1 MKNDEAIKVV
11 RPFGPSIARVKI
23 PNDLIQILNSHVD
36 KIISDEKKTKD
47 LDLGSTLEGSVTQ
60 ELKLENDFITSSG
73 YHKFL
78 SDSVYTWI
86 KLSENKEIKKF
97 DLINSWIVRQFQNEY
112 NPIHYHGGH
121 VSGVGYL
128 KLPKSLGKS
137 PQNKKNNFNGK
148 LDLVHGSRQ
157 FLSESS
163 FVVTPEIGYFYF
175 FPHYL
180 MHTVYPFNG
189 SQDER
194 RSVSFNA
201 KIDEEI
207 FDVYG
212 K

>member
-23 PNDLIQILNSHVD
+23 PNDLIEALNNYVD
-36 KIISDEKKTKD
+36 KIISDEKKTKT
-47 LDLGSTLEGSVTQ
+47 LDLGNTLEGSVTQ
-60 ELKLENDFITSSG
+60 ELKIENDFITSSG
-73 YHKFL
+73 CHKFL

-86 KLSENKEIKKF
+86 KLSENKEIKNF
-97 DLINSWIVRQFQNEY
+97 NLINTWIVRQFQNEY

-128 KLPKSLGKS
+128 KIPNSLGKS
-137 PQNKKNNFNGK
+137 PQNKKNNFNGN
-148 LDLVHGSRQ
+148 LDLVHGTRQ

-207 FDVYG
+207 FNVYG

>member
-23 PNDLIQILNSHVD
+23 PNDLIEILNSYVD

>member
-23 PNDLIQILNSHVD
+23 PNDLVETLNNYVD
-36 KIISDEKKTKD
+36 KIISNEKKTKT
-47 LDLGSTLEGSVTQ
+47 LDLGNTLEGSVTQ

-73 YHKFL
+73 YNKFL

-86 KLSENKEIKKF
+86 KLSENKEIKNF
-97 DLINSWIVRQFQNEY
+97 NLINTWIVRQFQNEY

-128 KLPKSLGKS
+128 KMPNSLGKS

-148 LDLVHGSRQ
+148 LDLVHGTRQ

-163 FVVTPEIGYFYF
+163 FVVTPEVGYFYF

-180 MHTVYPFNG
+180 MHAVYPFNG

-194 RSVSFNA
+194 RSISFNA

>member
-23 PNDLIQILNSHVD
+23 PNDLVETLNNYVD
-36 KIISDEKKTKD
+36 KIISNEKKTKT
-47 LDLGSTLEGSVTQ
+47 LDLGNTLEGSVTQ
-60 ELKLENDFITSSG
+60 ELKLENDFIASSG

-86 KLSENKEIKKF
+86 KLSENKEIKNF
-97 DLINSWIVRQFQNEY
+97 NLINTWIVRQFQNEY

-128 KLPKSLGKS
+128 KMPNSLGKS

-148 LDLVHGSRQ
+148 LDLVHGTRQ

-163 FVVTPEIGYFYF
+163 FVVTPEVGYFYF

-180 MHTVYPFNG
+180 MHAVYPFNG

-194 RSVSFNA
+194 RSISFNA

>member
-23 PNDLIQILNSHVD
+23 PNDLIEALNNYVD
-36 KIISDEKKTKD
+36 KIISDEKKTKT
-47 LDLGSTLEGSVTQ
+47 LDLGNTLEGSVTQ
-60 ELKLENDFITSSG
+60 ELKLENDFIASSG

-86 KLSENKEIKKF
+86 KLSENKEIKNF
-97 DLINSWIVRQFQNEY
+97 NLINTWIVRQFQNEY

-128 KLPKSLGKS
+128 KMPNSLGKS
-137 PQNKKNNFNGK
+137 PQNKKNNFNGN
-148 LDLVHGSRQ
+148 LDLVHGTRQ

>member
-1 MKNDEAIKVV
+1 MKNDEAIKIV

-23 PNDLIQILNSHVD
+23 PNDLIEILNSHVD

-97 DLINSWIVRQFQNEY
+97 DLKNSWIVRQFQNEY

-189 SQDER
+189 SQNER

>member
-1 MKNDEAIKVV
+1 MK
-11 RPFGPSIARVKI
+11 
-23 PNDLIQILNSHVD
+23 
-36 KIISDEKKTKD
+36 KKTKT
-47 LDLGSTLEGSVTQ
+47 LDLGNTLEGSVTQ
-60 ELKLENDFITSSG
+60 ELKLENDFIASSG

-86 KLSENKEIKKF
+86 KLSENKEIKNF
-97 DLINSWIVRQFQNEY
+97 NLINTWIVRQFQNEY

-128 KLPKSLGKS
+128 KMPNSLGKS
-137 PQNKKNNFNGK
+137 PQNKKNNFNGN
-148 LDLVHGSRQ
+148 LDLVHGTRQ

-207 FDVYG
+207 FNVYG

>member
-23 PNDLIQILNSHVD
+23 PNDLIEALNNYVD
-36 KIISDEKKTKD
+36 KIISDEKKTKT
-47 LDLGSTLEGSVTQ
+47 LDLGNTLEGSVTQ
-60 ELKLENDFITSSG
+60 ELKLENDFIASSG

-86 KLSENKEIKKF
+86 KLSENKEIKNF
-97 DLINSWIVRQFQNEY
+97 NLINTWIVRQFQNEY

-128 KLPKSLGKS
+128 KMPNSLGKS
-137 PQNKKNNFNGK
+137 PQNKKNNFNGN
-148 LDLVHGSRQ
+148 LDLVHGTRQ

-207 FDVYG
+207 FNVYG

>member
-1 MKNDEAIKVV
+1 MKNYEAIKVV

-23 PNDLIQILNSHVD
+23 PNDLIEILNSHVD

>member
-1 MKNDEAIKVV
+1 M
-11 RPFGPSIARVKI
+11 PFGPSIARVKI
-23 PNDLIQILNSHVD
+23 PNDLIEILNSHVD
-36 KIISDEKKTKD
+36 KIISDKKKTKD

>member
-1 MKNDEAIKVV
+1 MRNDEAIKVV

-23 PNDLIQILNSHVD
+23 PNDLIEILNSHVD

>member
-23 PNDLIQILNSHVD
+23 PNDLIEILNSHVD

-78 SDSVYTWI
+78 YDSVYTRI

-163 FVVTPEIGYFYF
+163 FVVTPEIGFFYF

>member
-23 PNDLIQILNSHVD
+23 PNDLIEILNSYVD

-78 SDSVYTWI
+78 SDSVYTWV

-97 DLINSWIVRQFQNEY
+97 DLINSWVVRQFQNEY

>member
-23 PNDLIQILNSHVD
+23 PNDLIEILNSYVD

-78 SDSVYTWI
+78 SDSVYTWV

-97 DLINSWIVRQFQNEY
+97 DLINSWVVRQFQNEY

-137 PQNKKNNFNGK
+137 LQNKKNNFNGK

>member
-23 PNDLIQILNSHVD
+23 PNDLIEILNSHVD

-137 PQNKKNNFNGK
+137 LQNKKNNFNGK

>member
-23 PNDLIQILNSHVD
+23 PNDLIEILNSHVD

-78 SDSVYTWI
+78 SDSVYTWV

>member
-23 PNDLIQILNSHVD
+23 PNDLIEILNSHVD

-78 SDSVYTWI
+78 SDSVYTWV

-97 DLINSWIVRQFQNEY
+97 DLINSWVVRQFQNEY

>member
-23 PNDLIQILNSHVD
+23 PNDLIEILNSHVD

-86 KLSENKEIKKF
+86 KLSENKEINKF

>member
-23 PNDLIQILNSHVD
+23 PNDLIEILNSHVD
-36 KIISDEKKTKD
+36 KIISDKKKNKD

-163 FVVTPEIGYFYF
+163 FVVTQEIGYFYF

>member
-23 PNDLIQILNSHVD
+23 PNDLIEILNSHVD
-36 KIISDEKKTKD
+36 KIISDKKKTKD

>member
-23 PNDLIQILNSHVD
+23 PNGLVETLNNYVD
-36 KIISDEKKTKD
+36 KITSNEKKTKT
-47 LDLGSTLEGSVTQ
+47 LNLGNTLEGSVTQ

-73 YHKFL
+73 YNKFL

-86 KLSENKEIKKF
+86 KLSENKEIKNF
-97 DLINSWIVRQFQNEY
+97 NLINTWIVRQFQNEY

-128 KLPKSLGKS
+128 KMPNSLGKS

-148 LDLVHGSRQ
+148 LDLVHGTRQ

-163 FVVTPEIGYFYF
+163 FVVTPEVGYFYF

-180 MHTVYPFNG
+180 MHAVYPFNG

-194 RSVSFNA
+194 RSISFNA

>member
-1 MKNDEAIKVV
+1 MLF
-11 RPFGPSIARVKI
+11 RS
-23 PNDLIQILNSHVD
+23 
-36 KIISDEKKTKD
+36 
-47 LDLGSTLEGSVTQ
+47 
-60 ELKLENDFITSSG
+60 
-73 YHKFL
+73 
-78 SDSVYTWI
+78 
-86 KLSENKEIKKF
+86 
-97 DLINSWIVRQFQNEY
+97 
-112 NPIHYHGGH
+112 
-121 VSGVGYL
+121 
-128 KLPKSLGKS
+128 
-137 PQNKKNNFNGK
+137 K

-189 SQDER
+189 SQNER

>member
-23 PNDLIQILNSHVD
+23 PNDLIEALNNYVD
-36 KIISDEKKTKD
+36 KIISDEKKTKT
-47 LDLGSTLEGSVTQ
+47 LDLGNTLEGSVTQ
-60 ELKLENDFITSSG
+60 ELKLENDFIASSG

-97 DLINSWIVRQFQNEY
+97 ALINSWIVRQFQNEY

>member
-23 PNDLIQILNSHVD
+23 PNDLIEILNSYVD

-78 SDSVYTWI
+78 SDSVYTWV
-86 KLSENKEIKKF
+86 KLSVNKEIKKF
-97 DLINSWIVRQFQNEY
+97 DLINSWVVRQFQNEY

-137 PQNKKNNFNGK
+137 LQNKKNNFNGK

>member
-23 PNDLIQILNSHVD
+23 PNDLIEALNNYVD
-36 KIISDEKKTKD
+36 KIISDEKKTKT
-47 LDLGSTLEGSVTQ
+47 LDLGNTLEGRVTQ
-60 ELKLENDFITSSG
+60 ELKLENDFIASAG

-86 KLSENKEIKKF
+86 KLSENKEIKNF
-97 DLINSWIVRQFQNEY
+97 NLINTWIVRQFQNEY

-128 KLPKSLGKS
+128 KMPNSLGKS
-137 PQNKKNNFNGK
+137 PQNKKNNFNGN
-148 LDLVHGSRQ
+148 LDLVHGTRQ

-207 FDVYG
+207 FNVYG

>member
-23 PNDLIQILNSHVD
+23 PNDLIEILNSYVD

-180 MHTVYPFNG
+180 MHGVYPFNNT
-189 SQDER
+189 DEER
-194 RSVSFNA
+194 RSISFNA
-201 KIDEEI
+201 KIDEEK
-207 FDVYG
+207 FNVYG
-212 K
+212 

>member
-1 MKNDEAIKVV
+1 MKNDEKIKVV

-23 PNDLIQILNSHVD
+23 PNDLIESLNNYVD
-36 KIISDEKKTKD
+36 KIISDEKKTKT
-47 LDLGSTLEGSVTQ
+47 LDLGNTLEGSVTQ
-60 ELKLENDFITSSG
+60 ELKLENDFIASSG

-86 KLSENKEIKKF
+86 KLSENKEIKNF
-97 DLINSWIVRQFQNEY
+97 NLINTWIVRQFQNEY

-128 KLPKSLGKS
+128 KMPNSLGKS
-137 PQNKKNNFNGK
+137 PQNKKNNFNGN
-148 LDLVHGSRQ
+148 LDLVHGTRQ

-207 FDVYG
+207 FNVYG

>member
-23 PNDLIQILNSHVD
+23 PNDLIEILNSHVD

-163 FVVTPEIGYFYF
+163 FVVTPEIGFFYF

>member
-1 MKNDEAIKVV
+1 MKNDEVIKVV

-23 PNDLIQILNSHVD
+23 PNDLIEALNNYVD
-36 KIISDEKKTKD
+36 KIISDEKKTKT
-47 LDLGSTLEGSVTQ
+47 LDLGNTLEGSVTQ
-60 ELKLENDFITSSG
+60 ELKIEKDFITSSG

-86 KLSENKEIKKF
+86 KLSENKEIKNF
-97 DLINSWIVRQFQNEY
+97 NLINTWIVRQFQNEY

-128 KLPKSLGKS
+128 KIPNSLGKS

-148 LDLVHGSRQ
+148 LDLVHGTRQ

>member
-1 MKNDEAIKVV
+1 MRNDEAIKVV

-23 PNDLIQILNSHVD
+23 PNDLIEILNSHVD
-36 KIISDEKKTKD
+36 KIISDKKKTKD

>member
-23 PNDLIQILNSHVD
+23 PNDLIEALNNYVD
-36 KIISDEKKTKD
+36 KIISDEKKTKT
-47 LDLGSTLEGSVTQ
+47 LDLGNTLEGSVTQ
-60 ELKLENDFITSSG
+60 ELKLENDFIASSG

-86 KLSENKEIKKF
+86 KLSENKEIKNF
-97 DLINSWIVRQFQNEY
+97 NLINTWIVRQFQNEY

-128 KLPKSLGKS
+128 KMPNSLGKS
-137 PQNKKNNFNGK
+137 PQNKKNNFNGN
-148 LDLVHGSRQ
+148 LDLVHGTRQ

-207 FDVYG
+207 FNVHG

>member
-1 MKNDEAIKVV
+1 MKNDEAIKIV

-23 PNDLIQILNSHVD
+23 PNDLIEILNSHVD

-97 DLINSWIVRQFQNEY
+97 DLKNSWIVRQFQNEY

>member
-23 PNDLIQILNSHVD
+23 PNDLIEILNSHVD

-121 VSGVGYL
+121 VSGVG
-128 KLPKSLGKS
+128 
-137 PQNKKNNFNGK
+137 
-148 LDLVHGSRQ
+148 
-157 FLSESS
+157 
-163 FVVTPEIGYFYF
+163 
-175 FPHYL
+175 
-180 MHTVYPFNG
+180 
-189 SQDER
+189 
-194 RSVSFNA
+194 
-201 KIDEEI
+201 
-207 FDVYG
+207 
-212 K
+212 

>member
-1 MKNDEAIKVV
+1 M
-11 RPFGPSIARVKI
+11 
-23 PNDLIQILNSHVD
+23 
-36 KIISDEKKTKD
+36 
-47 LDLGSTLEGSVTQ
+47 
-60 ELKLENDFITSSG
+60 
-73 YHKFL
+73 
-78 SDSVYTWI
+78 SDSVYTWV
-86 KLSENKEIKKF
+86 KLSENKEIKKV
-97 DLINSWIVRQFQNEY
+97 DLINSWVVRQFQNEY

-163 FVVTPEIGYFYF
+163 FVVTPAIGYFYF

>member
-1 MKNDEAIKVV
+1 MKNDEKIKVV

-23 PNDLIQILNSHVD
+23 PNDLIEALNNYVD
-36 KIISDEKKTKD
+36 KIISDEKKTKT
-47 LDLGSTLEGSVTQ
+47 LDLGNTLEGSVTQ
-60 ELKLENDFITSSG
+60 ELKLENDFIASSG

-86 KLSENKEIKKF
+86 KLSENKEIKNF
-97 DLINSWIVRQFQNEY
+97 NLINTWIVRQFQNEY

-128 KLPKSLGKS
+128 KMPNSLGKS
-137 PQNKKNNFNGK
+137 PQNKKNNFNGN
-148 LDLVHGSRQ
+148 LDLVHGTRQ

-163 FVVTPEIGYFYF
+163 FVVTPKIGYFYF

-207 FDVYG
+207 FNVYG